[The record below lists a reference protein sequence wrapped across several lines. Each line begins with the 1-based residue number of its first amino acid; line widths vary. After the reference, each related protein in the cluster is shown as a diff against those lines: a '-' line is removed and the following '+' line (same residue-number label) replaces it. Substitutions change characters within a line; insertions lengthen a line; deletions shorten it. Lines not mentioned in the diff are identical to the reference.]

1 MRYVIFLFLLSA
13 FASTASNA
21 QQVLRGKD
29 IKNIVNQ
36 WALAEGVN
44 LDVMISENRAYYACK
59 GETTVTPKSDDD
71 LSILIFQ
78 CHAKDNPWHIF
89 IRSKI
94 VSEKNTQTITSEKIV
109 IAKSPIKKGSVITI
123 EDLEVID
130 ADGKSNFLFF
140 SQLEDIVGRKAKRT
154 IYRNQKIKPQHV
166 SEIWLIEKDQP
177 VVLQNKIG
185 RINVETDGIALESG
199 QKNDRISVRNARSGE
214 IVSGIVIS
222 KKNVLVLT
230 KMN

>member
-1 MRYVIFLFLLSA
+1 MRPFTFLFLVSA
-13 FASTASNA
+13 FVSTASNA

-36 WALAEGVN
+36 WALTAGVN
-44 LDVMISENRAYYACK
+44 LDVMISANRAYYACK
-59 GETTVTPKSDDD
+59 GETTVTPKSEDDP
-71 LSILIFQ
+71 SILIFQ
-78 CHAKDNPWHIF
+78 CHAKDNPWHIL

-94 VSEKNTQTITSEKIV
+94 VSEKNTQAITSEKIV
-109 IAKSPIKKGSVITI
+109 IAKSPIKKGSVIAT

-130 ADGKSNFLFF
+130 AGGKSNFLFF
-140 SQLEDIVGRKAKRT
+140 SRLEDVVGRKAKRT

-199 QKNDRISVRNARSGE
+199 QKNDRIKIKNAKSGQ

>member
-1 MRYVIFLFLLSA
+1 MRYTIFLFLVSA
-13 FASTASNA
+13 FVSTASNA
-21 QQVLRGKD
+21 QQVLRGQD

-36 WALAEGVN
+36 WALAAGVN
-44 LDVMISENRAYYACK
+44 LDVMISANRAYYACTGK
-59 GETTVTPKSDDD
+59 TTVTPKSDDD

-78 CHAKDNPWHIF
+78 CHAKDNPWHIL

-94 VSEKNTQTITSEKIV
+94 VSEKNTQAITSEKIV

-140 SQLEDIVGRKAKRT
+140 SQLEDVVGRKAKRT

-199 QKNDRISVRNARSGE
+199 QKNDRIRVRNAKSGQ

>member
-1 MRYVIFLFLLSA
+1 MRYLIFLFLLSTIV
-13 FASTASNA
+13 STASNA
-21 QQVLRGKD
+21 QQVLRGKE
-29 IKNIVNQ
+29 IKNIVNE
-36 WALAEGVN
+36 WASTAGIN
-44 LDVMISENRAYYACK
+44 LEVMINENRAYFACK
-59 GETTVTPKSDDD
+59 GETSVTPKSDDD
-71 LSILIFQ
+71 PSILVLQ
-78 CHAKDNPWHIF
+78 CHAKENPWKIY
-89 IRSKI
+89 IRTKI
-94 VSEKNTQTITSEKIV
+94 VSEKNAKFIASEKIV
-109 IAKSPIKKGSVITI
+109 IAKSPIKKGSIIEI

-140 SQLEDIVGRKAKRT
+140 SQLQDVVGRKAKRT

-199 QKNDRISVRNARSGE
+199 QKNDRIKIKNATSGQ